1 MEINDDD
8 IFKINGPLDL
18 TFLSKLAGIEGYD
31 DLKGKGYTPQ
41 PAKWIDANKNIFEQI
56 KEHDALLNHPY
67 ETFEPVIELVR
78 QAAKDPDVLAI
89 KQTLYRVSSHSPII
103 ASLAAAAENGK
114 QVTVLVELKARF
126 DEENNIIWARK
137 LEKAGC
143 HVIYGLVGL
152 KPTARLHLL

>member
-78 QAAKDPDVLAI
+78 QAAKDPDVLCNQAD
-89 KQTLYRVSSHSPII
+89 TLQ
-103 ASLAAAAENGK
+103 GK
-114 QVTVLVELKARF
+114 QPLSYYRIACSGS
-126 DEENNIIWARK
+126 RK
-137 LEKAGC
+137 
-143 HVIYGLVGL
+143 
-152 KPTARLHLL
+152 R

>member
-67 ETFEPVIELVR
+67 ETFEPVIELVAATLLLSHRLQR
-78 QAAKDPDVLAI
+78 QQKTVNRL
-89 KQTLYRVSSHSPII
+89 LYLS
-103 ASLAAAAENGK
+103 N
-114 QVTVLVELKARF
+114 
-126 DEENNIIWARK
+126 
-137 LEKAGC
+137 
-143 HVIYGLVGL
+143 
-152 KPTARLHLL
+152 